1 MSNMINLAVFENDR
15 LNNYSLSCNDSEFA
29 KTTPLLCRVVCV
41 DSDEV
46 LGRAY
51 GKRDYLRRLALKLSK
66 KGIKVR
72 FDVSCQGYIGAKAW
86 NNLSL

>member
-15 LNNYSLSCNDSEFA
+15 LNNYSLSCNDSECA
-29 KTTPLLCRVVCV
+29 KATPLFCRVVCV